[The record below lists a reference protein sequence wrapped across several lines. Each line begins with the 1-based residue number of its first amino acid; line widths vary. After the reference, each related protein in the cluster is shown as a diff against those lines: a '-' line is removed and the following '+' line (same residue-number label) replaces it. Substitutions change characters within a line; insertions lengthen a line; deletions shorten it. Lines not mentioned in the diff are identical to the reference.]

1 MCIDCYFLSQRRA
14 TDDTWI
20 PLYSQT
26 CPVPLCAYRIPI
38 ISRDHRE
45 FLVFRALVL
54 AYAQPPFVQPVYDF
68 FVYGNEFIVI
78 CKKPEMTMIDF
89 EVLESGLYQELLH
102 ICIYSATMGI
112 YALHKLKIMVGYFT
126 MRHLLVMPENNIAIS
141 ALNLFQYHCTTCYKQ
156 DYDFLVLVD
165 MILRYCLPASS
176 YTTYSKRLPPLSKKS
191 SCMLVNERRC
201 KAVQFDYDAY
211 ALGLEGMKNEFTSET
226 LFSFI
231 INILQTRYW
240 PAIINSPYIA
250 MFSIFPGRD
259 TVHKQFRVCECS
271 NTKSLQVYKAIA
283 KLEGYGSSDQLNVY
297 FGNETSSPVAH
308 ASVRDTLPP
317 QSVDDIDSDT
327 DYKESSKT
335 DTTTRSSTVVADDE
349 CKASAK
355 LDDGSLIDIPRAE
368 QQESLTVLQSNNVNT
383 RLDAADL
390 NPLKPASYINE
401 MIQRILNKL
410 ERTQIFDPESLL
422 NALHT
427 ISAQNILKLEKI
439 SSVFKESKENIEQL
453 ATVLPTPAL
462 LSIDRPTT
470 FMSIKINQGP
480 EIELGYG
487 VVTQLIKGKT
497 RQISK
502 STSMSEN
509 EVIRAITFVSD
520 NSLALQSGKE
530 RLVSVPEEML
540 IIHTGF
546 HICIENGHKI
556 RKRDTLR
563 YHIENVAYAAP
574 EAETRLEKIICTKE
588 KHKRHRNDTTRMGT
602 SMTMQSDR
610 SEVIVVESAY
620 DLFYE
625 SFTTK
630 KKIQATYEPTEK
642 LVLALQK
649 NARAMTEE
657 QKIELIMLLRLFGI
671 NLQMHF
677 YLRRGVEF
685 PHNAIPVVIPFNF
698 EDLTVHPAVSNVAYL
713 IGRIGFERWITF
725 LEAFQTCI
733 RDGTLMP
740 AISLYWSF
748 FYFSLFSL
756 TNNVITAM
764 SLLKFRDSILF
775 DGIMDEPPADLLKKK
790 DDLLRKRMEAIPTSS
805 STIYPQGAV
814 LTSQKSHTFSETVT
828 KEIRYNGIDPLLYS
842 ENIFITHFLLPQT
855 EISFDRCVNLLSKIV
870 SIFFMYVHQNPEM
883 VSALSNLNGNLG
895 ESILFRSNDQ
905 DVLKC
910 LRALMRYLG
919 TYAFEVVQPTPASTD
934 SLDVQKPFE
943 MGTLQATLPSSTT
956 MTVHCQTPAMISVL
970 SAFISF
976 VDASICTVYATARI
990 KNLRIP
996 SMKFPHVFN
1005 FRSVLDPTYLNTAE
1019 EAYSQASVY
1028 MVCLSINM
1036 LLLNTASQSSTLE
1049 YGVLLLSFTTVRNI
1063 FSPEAMLFLTTKMA
1077 NPIPFYNYVPLYT
1090 DFVELQTLI
1099 NSYQAAI
1106 FANDENNGEAD
1117 YSQMAYG
1124 GVDIKREYKQRM
1136 ITLFMQFQKPYCNCY
1151 PSIELCSN
1159 CVAENEFLRLECQS
1173 SISFFS
1179 DDFSFTFMVRL
1190 FYEAYLSLY
1199 KRLIPFLIT
1208 TKDRDVLY
1216 VMRTIMV
1223 ESRINPARFIS
1234 LLDSPSELPRT
1245 DDGEVAGKDTGLL
1258 FGLSG
1263 VLGHITSNSVD
1274 TSIEV
1279 EVKKYYQAHTQY
1291 NAASPRKDASVAVH
1305 GRSIIGNKAP
1315 VLPGIGRPAGVGTI
1329 SQIKGPDRADEQIS
1343 VDKVSQ
1349 NDTYLTILIRCLLRY
1364 YTNINLFQPTMVH
1377 ALISLITPET
1387 YDRLQQTKIF
1397 HPEILIYVAFSIML
1411 RASKQAL
1418 AERDSEKI
1426 DKADFG
1432 LLTIKS
1438 KKDAQQVD
1446 GHSDDSVNFVIG
1458 VKDEDEDIENNL
1470 VDTVL
1475 YLDAK
1480 EEANS
1485 LTIVSTCMQ
1494 LLNVLLGIYLALVKN
1509 KISLLID
1516 SQGYKLNQQ
1525 KDLFSTK
1532 PPNEILT
1539 VLFDRVMSPDILCS
1553 TLPGHMLESIEILAG
1568 AHSFSIYNAA
1578 WGTIPMSRN
1587 NVGTIDYLLHFLELL
1602 MKLYQTEYDALS
1614 LINSIQCEHF
1624 NITKFAIDDLERK
1637 KLFQRHQYQTQPTQ
1651 SQILTMSQSL
1661 TTTGESLANSQ
1672 NTAAI
1677 SNIKDKDKK
1686 EPSVKQ
1692 LPSEPHEA
1700 SLLSQISVDKIFT
1713 EPISEGHEH
1722 ITTKSCLVFEE
1733 TEAVSDFIESTS
1745 QTIKESTSQPTS
1757 VTLLNKEFRSVTNL
1771 CGAKLIDSYEYEA
1784 ANTLLH
1790 EGATSGSFFRT
1801 TKSETALQVA
1811 DSAAPHASP
1820 SNARINLQLDKL
1832 GKDNST
1838 PSDALSCQLVPL
1850 ETFLEKGLVIILHAT
1865 STTAHY
1871 AFGVDGILSLVSL
1884 LRHIRIPQF
1893 MKVLYRILDPKYVKF
1908 VWRLRGIDF
1917 ATQMFVWA
1925 LTALRECCRPTMKIT
1940 RGDLNIQT
1948 PRDIPYPSF
1957 LQIKDSVIYGSIE
1970 LKSEA
1975 REVSLMLL
1983 AEMSLCT
1990 DFWKEVVNVNFLQI
2004 VDRICG
2010 NCLYFYDYFNEKLTA
2025 QKEEISVLTDEE
2037 FSRGL
2042 KLSELTDISTL
2053 LWNALQRG
2061 SINPEMVPLLR
2072 VYKQML
2078 AHRDNV
2084 TTEYGDSISRI
2095 LIRSLYPLKPLCK
2108 NYGYKIIT
2116 ELGNLLGE
2124 CLIIDSSELRM
2135 LIIDVLYAGIA
2146 GIYLKVK
2153 DHLHTRLDEEL
2164 GEGAQEMPPPEEGPV
2179 DSTSLY
2185 LSRITGNV
2193 QKDLSRMI
2201 SGDYT
2206 HNLPDIFTSTES
2218 VMFDIGSSVNQSA
2231 SFTTPI
2237 GSSLAASGAM
2247 GMSVSLMGSLNP
2259 ATSSFGRPGMIR
2271 GSQLSAT
2278 MRGSAAAQERPRVLR
2293 GPTIG
2298 SGAPVALAPVPSA
2311 PSIAELIIAPSSDN
2325 LAKSLSSA
2333 ESHEA
2338 TEAMAKQDQLL
2349 PQPPVLNLPPVS
2361 LPKKEKERGRNKG
2374 KKEQKE
2380 TQDQK
2385 TAESIEEEIM
2395 QDAHRGLIM
2404 TEDLSQMIAAIEK
2417 SLNGFLANFTHIMR
2431 LSDTA
2436 ALAATCNTLNF
2447 MYLLH
2452 LDILMF
2458 TKYNLPVLL
2467 IECMRTKPL
2476 EIKKIIIDLLRRLF
2490 LNNEVRK
2497 VFADINSVKYL
2508 RQAINMHSDIEFRN
2522 AVSDVITMIKGKAE
2536 SSKKGD

>member
-68 FVYGNEFIVI
+68 FVYGNEFVII

-112 YALHKLKIMVGYFT
+112 YALHKLKIIVGYFT
-126 MRHLLVMPENNIAIS
+126 LRHLLVMPENNIVIS

-176 YTTYSKRLPPLSKKS
+176 YATYSKKLPPLSKKS
-191 SCMLVNERRC
+191 SCMLINERRC
-201 KAVQFDYDAY
+201 KTVQFDYDAY
-211 ALGLEGMKNEFTSET
+211 ALGLEGMKNEFSSEI
-226 LFSFI
+226 LFLFI
-231 INILQTRYW
+231 INILQTRHW
-240 PAIINSPYIA
+240 PAISTSPYIA
-250 MFSIFPGRD
+250 MFSIFPDRD

-283 KLEGYGSSDQLNVY
+283 KLEGFGSSDQLNVY
-297 FGNETSSPVAH
+297 FGNETSSPAAH
-308 ASVRDTLPP
+308 TSVRDTLPP
-317 QSVDDIDSDT
+317 QSVEDIESDT
-327 DYKESSKT
+327 EYKESSKT
-335 DTTTRSSTVVADDE
+335 DTTTQSNTVVVDDE
-349 CKASAK
+349 GKTFAK
-355 LDDGSLIDIPRAE
+355 LDDASLTDIPRTG
-368 QQESLTVLQSNNVNT
+368 QQEALTTLQSNNVNT
-383 RLDAADL
+383 RLDAAEV
-390 NPLKPASYINE
+390 NPSKPASYINE

-410 ERTQIFDPESLL
+410 ERMQIFDPESLL

-439 SSVFKESKENIEQL
+439 GSVLKESKENIEQM

-487 VVTQLIKGKT
+487 VVTQLIKGKA

-502 STSMSEN
+502 STSLSEN
-509 EVIRAITFVSD
+509 EVIRAITFISD

-540 IIHTGF
+540 VIHTGF
-546 HICIENGHKI
+546 HICIENGHMV
-556 RKRDTLR
+556 RKKDTLR
-563 YHIENVAYAAP
+563 HYIENVAYTIP

-588 KHKRHRNDTTRMGT
+588 KHKRQRNDTTRMGT

-610 SEVIVVESAY
+610 SEVGVAESAY

-630 KKIQATYEPTEK
+630 KKIQAIYEPTEK
-642 LVLALQK
+642 LVLTLQK

-657 QKIELIMLLRLFGI
+657 QKVELIMLLRLFGI

-677 YLRRGVEF
+677 YLRRGVGF

-698 EDLTVHPAVSNVAYL
+698 EDLTVHPAVSNVAYI

-725 LEAFQTCI
+725 LESFQTCI

-756 TNNVITAM
+756 TNNVITAINLM
-764 SLLKFRDSILF
+764 KFRELILF

-790 DDLLRKRMEAIPTSS
+790 EDMFRKRMDAIPASS
-805 STIYPQGAV
+805 SAIYPQSTVAAN
-814 LTSQKSHTFSETVT
+814 QKSHIFNESMT
-828 KEIRYNGIDPLLYS
+828 KEMRYNGIDPLLYS
-842 ENIFITHFLLPQT
+842 ENIFITHFILPQT
-855 EISFDRCVNLLSKIV
+855 EISFDRCVNLLSKTV

-910 LRALMRYLG
+910 LRALMRHLS
-919 TYAFEVVQPTPASTD
+919 TYAFEVVQPSLKSTD
-934 SLDVQKPFE
+934 SFDVEKPFD
-943 MGTLQATLPSSTT
+943 MGVLQTALPSSTT

-976 VDASICTVYATARI
+976 VDASICIVNATARL

-1028 MVCLSINM
+1028 MVCLGINM
-1036 LLLNTASQSSTLE
+1036 LLLNTAPQPNTLE
-1049 YGVLLLSFTTVRNI
+1049 YGILLLSFTAIRNI
-1063 FSPEAMLFLTTKMA
+1063 LSPEAMLFLATKMA
-1077 NPIPFYNYVPLYT
+1077 NPISFYNYVPLYT
-1090 DFVELQTLI
+1090 DFVEHQTLI
-1099 NSYQAAI
+1099 NAYQAAI
-1106 FANDENNGEAD
+1106 FANDEANGETD
-1117 YSQMAYG
+1117 YTQTAYG

-1136 ITLFMQFQKPYCNCY
+1136 ITLFMQLQKPYCNCY

-1159 CVAENEFLRLECQS
+1159 CAAENEFLRLECQN

-1179 DDFSFTFMVRL
+1179 DDFSFTFIVRL

-1216 VMRTIMV
+1216 VMRIIMT
-1223 ESRINPARFIS
+1223 ESRINPTRFIS
-1234 LLDSPSELPRT
+1234 LLDSASELPRT
-1245 DDGEVAGKDTGLL
+1245 DDGEITGKDTGLL

-1263 VLGHITSNSVD
+1263 ILNHITSNSVD
-1274 TSIEV
+1274 TPIEV
-1279 EVKKYYQAHTQY
+1279 EVKKYYHTHTQH
-1291 NAASPRKDASVAVH
+1291 NTASPRKDTSIALH
-1305 GRSIIGNKAP
+1305 GRSIIGNKVP
-1315 VLPGIGRPAGVGTI
+1315 VIPGVRPAGTGAL
-1329 SQIKGPDRADEQIS
+1329 SQAKGADHADEQ
-1343 VDKVSQ
+1343 VNLDTVSQ
-1349 NDTYLTILIRCLLRY
+1349 NDTYLTILVRCLLRY
-1364 YTNINLFQPTMVH
+1364 YTNINLFQPTVVN

-1397 HPEILIYVAFSIML
+1397 HPEILIYVTFSIML
-1411 RASKQAL
+1411 RASKQSL
-1418 AERDSEKI
+1418 AEKENNEI
-1426 DKADFG
+1426 DKGDFG

-1438 KKDAQQVD
+1438 KKDANRGND
-1446 GHSDDSVNFVIG
+1446 HSDDSVNFVVG
-1458 VKDEDEDIENNL
+1458 VKDEDEDVESDL
-1470 VDTVL
+1470 VDTIL
-1475 YLDAK
+1475 CLDIK

-1485 LTIVSTCMQ
+1485 LTIVSTCIQ
-1494 LLNVLLGIYLALVKN
+1494 LLNALLGIYLVLLKN
-1509 KISLLID
+1509 KVSLLAD

-1532 PPNEILT
+1532 PPSEILDT
-1539 VLFDRVMSPDILCS
+1539 LFDRVLSPNALCS
-1553 TLPGHMLESIEILAG
+1553 TFPGHMLESIEILAG
-1568 AHSFSIYNAA
+1568 VRPFSIYNAA
-1578 WGTIPMSRN
+1578 WGTIPLSRN
-1587 NVGTIDYLLHFLELL
+1587 NTGTIDYLLRFLELL
-1602 MKLYQTEYDALS
+1602 MGLYQTEYDALS
-1614 LINSIQCEHF
+1614 LVNTIQCEHF
-1624 NITKFAIDDLERK
+1624 NITKFAIDDLESR
-1637 KLFQRHQYQTQPTQ
+1637 KLFRRHQYQTQSNQ
-1651 SQILTMSQSL
+1651 SQLMTASQSL
-1661 TTTGESLANSQ
+1661 TATEDFLANSQ
-1672 NTAAI
+1672 NITTINKAKI
-1677 SNIKDKDKK
+1677 RDQDKRDSSSTRSFSKPL
-1686 EPSVKQ
+1686 ES
-1692 LPSEPHEA
+1692 SMT
-1700 SLLSQISVDKIFT
+1700 SQMSVDKIFT
-1713 EPISEGHEH
+1713 EIASDTNANN
-1722 ITTKSCLVFEE
+1722 ITKNCLTFGE
-1733 TEAVSDFIESTS
+1733 TETVSDSIESLS
-1745 QTIKESTSQPTS
+1745 QTTKESTSQLAS
-1757 VTLLNKEFRSVTNL
+1757 VTLLNKEFHSLANL
-1771 CGAKLIDSYEYEA
+1771 RGDRMIDAYEPEA
-1784 ANTLLH
+1784 ANVLIHEDVTPATLP
-1790 EGATSGSFFRT
+1790 RT
-1801 TKSETALQVA
+1801 FKSDTALQLV
-1811 DSAAPHASP
+1811 DSTAPPLSL
-1820 SNARINLQLDKL
+1820 SNAQLNLRLDQL
-1832 GKDNST
+1832 GKDINMSK
-1838 PSDALSCQLVPL
+1838 DVLLSQVMPL
-1850 ETFLEKGLVIILHAT
+1850 AVFLERGLIIILHAT

-1871 AFGVDGILSLVSL
+1871 AFGVDGILSLVAL

-1893 MKVLYRILDPKYVKF
+1893 MKLLYRILDSKYVKF

-1917 ATQMFVWA
+1917 ATQMFVWT

-1940 RGDLNIQT
+1940 RGDLIIQT

-1975 REVSLMLL
+1975 REISLMML
-1983 AEMSLCT
+1983 AEMSLCK
-1990 DFWKEVVNVNFLQI
+1990 DFWKEVNNVNFLQI

-2025 QKEEISVLTDEE
+2025 QKEEISVLSDEE

-2053 LWNALQRG
+2053 LWNSLQRG

-2084 TTEYGDSISRI
+2084 NTDYGDNISRI
-2095 LIRSLYPLKPLCK
+2095 IIRSLYPLKLLCK

-2124 CLIIDSSELRM
+2124 CLIIDSSELRI
-2135 LIIDVLYAGIA
+2135 LIIEVLYAGIA
-2146 GIYLKVK
+2146 GIYLKTK
-2153 DHLHTRLDEEL
+2153 GHLRTRLDLELEED
-2164 GEGAQEMPPPEEGPV
+2164 AQEMSLPEETPT
-2179 DSTSLY
+2179 DSMSLY
-2185 LSRITGNV
+2185 LSKITSTA

-2206 HNLPDIFTSTES
+2206 HNLPDIFTGTES
-2218 VMFDIGSSVNQSA
+2218 MMFDMGANNQSA
-2231 SFTTPI
+2231 PSATPI
-2237 GSSLAASGAM
+2237 GSSLAMSGTV
-2247 GMSVSLMGSLNP
+2247 GMSISLMGSINP
-2259 ATSSFGRPGMIR
+2259 AASSFGRPGMIR
-2271 GSQLSAT
+2271 GPQLNAT
-2278 MRGSAAAQERPRVLR
+2278 MRSTATVQDRPRMSR
-2293 GPTIG
+2293 GPG
-2298 SGAPVALAPVPSA
+2298 MGGGVPLAPTPSA
-2311 PSIAELIIAPSSDN
+2311 PSIAELAMASPSDS
-2325 LAKSLSSA
+2325 LTKSLPLA
-2333 ESHEA
+2333 GSHEA
-2338 TEAMAKQDQLL
+2338 IEGTPKQDQLL
-2349 PQPPVLNLPPVS
+2349 PQPPVPSLPPVIP
-2361 LPKKEKERGRNKG
+2361 PKKEKDRGRSKG
-2374 KKEQKE
+2374 KKDQKANHEQK
-2380 TQDQK
+2380 TV
-2385 TAESIEEEIM
+2385 ESIEEDVM

-2404 TEDLSQMIAAIEK
+2404 TEDLSQMITAIEQ
-2417 SLNGFLANFTHIMR
+2417 SFNGFLANFAHIMR

-2436 ALAATCNTLNF
+2436 AIATTCNILNF
-2447 MYLLH
+2447 MYMLH
-2452 LDILMF
+2452 LDIMMF

-2508 RQAINMHSDIEFRN
+2508 RQAINMHSDVEFRN
-2522 AVSDVITMIKGKAE
+2522 SVTDVITMIKGKTE
-2536 SSKKGD
+2536 SNKKDD

>member
-68 FVYGNEFIVI
+68 FVYGNEFVVI

-102 ICIYSATMGI
+102 TCIYSTTMGI
-112 YALHKLKIMVGYFT
+112 YALHKLKIVVGYFT

-156 DYDFLVLVD
+156 DYDFLVLVN

-176 YTTYSKRLPPLSKKS
+176 YTIYSKKLPPLSKKS
-191 SCMLVNERRC
+191 SCILINEKRC
-201 KAVQFDYDAY
+201 KALQFDYDAY
-211 ALGLEGMKNEFTSET
+211 ALGLEGMKNEFTSES
-226 LFSFI
+226 LFFFI

-250 MFSIFPGRD
+250 MFSIFPDRD
-259 TVHKQFRVCECS
+259 TVHKQFRICECS

-283 KLEGYGSSDQLNVY
+283 ELEGCGSNDQLNVY
-297 FGNETSSPVAH
+297 FGNETSSPAAH
-308 ASVRDTLPP
+308 TSVRDTLPP
-317 QSVDDIDSDT
+317 QSVEDIDSDT
-327 DYKESSKT
+327 ECKESSKT
-335 DTTTRSSTVVADDE
+335 DTTTRSSTVVTDDE
-349 CKASAK
+349 CKAPAK
-355 LDDGSLIDIPRAE
+355 LDDGSLIDIPQAE
-368 QQESLTVLQSNNVNT
+368 QQDALTALQSNNVNT
-383 RLDAADL
+383 KLDAADVS
-390 NPLKPASYINE
+390 PLKPASYINE

-410 ERTQIFDPESLL
+410 ERTQIFDPESLM

-427 ISAQNILKLEKI
+427 ISAENALKLEKI
-439 SSVFKESKENIEQL
+439 NSALKENKENIEQM

-487 VVTQLIKGKT
+487 VVTQLIKGKA

-502 STSMSEN
+502 STSLSEN
-509 EVIRAITFVSD
+509 EVIRAITFISD

-540 IIHTGF
+540 VIHTGF
-546 HICIENGHKI
+546 HVCIENGNKV

-563 YHIENVAYAAP
+563 HHIENVAYAVP

-588 KHKRHRNDTTRMGT
+588 KHKRQRNDTTRMGT

-610 SEVIVVESAY
+610 SEAMVAESAY

-630 KKIQATYEPTEK
+630 KKMQATYEPTEK
-642 LVLALQK
+642 LILTLQK

-685 PHNAIPVVIPFNF
+685 PHNAIPAVIPFNF
-698 EDLTVHPAVSNVAYL
+698 EDLTVHPAVANVAYI

-725 LEAFQTCI
+725 LEGFQTCI

-756 TNNVITAM
+756 TNNVITSM
-764 SLLKFRDSILF
+764 NLLKFRELILF
-775 DGIMDEPPADLLKKK
+775 DGIMDDPPADLLKKK
-790 DDLLRKRMEAIPTSS
+790 DELLRKRLDAIPASS
-805 STIYPQGAV
+805 STIYPQGTVAA
-814 LTSQKSHTFSETVT
+814 SQKSRTFNEITT
-828 KEIRYNGIDPLLYS
+828 KEMRYNGIDPLLYS
-842 ENIFITHFLLPQT
+842 ENVFITHFILPQT
-855 EISFDRCVNLLSKIV
+855 EISFDRCVNLLSKVV
-870 SIFFMYVHQNPEM
+870 SIFFMYVHQSPEI
-883 VSALSNLNGNLG
+883 VSALSNLSGNLG
-895 ESILFRSNDQ
+895 ESILFRSSDQ
-905 DVLKC
+905 DILKY
-910 LRALMRYLG
+910 LRALTRHLG
-919 TYAFEVVQPTPASTD
+919 TCVFEIVQPTLKSTD
-934 SLDVQKPFE
+934 SFDVEKPFDI
-943 MGTLQATLPSSTT
+943 GNLQTALPSSTMT
-956 MTVHCQTPAMISVL
+956 TVHCQTPAMISVL
-970 SAFISF
+970 SAIISF
-976 VDASICTVYATARI
+976 VDASICTVNATARL

-996 SMKFPHVFN
+996 SIKFPYVFN
-1005 FRSVLDPTYLNTAE
+1005 FRSVLDPTYLNTPE

-1028 MVCLSINM
+1028 MVCLGINI
-1036 LLLNTASQSSTLE
+1036 LLLNTAPQPGTLE
-1049 YGVLLLSFTTVRNI
+1049 YGILLLSFTTIRNI
-1063 FSPEAMLFLTTKMA
+1063 FSPEAMLFLMTKMA
-1077 NPIPFYNYVPLYT
+1077 NPVSFYNHVPLYT
-1090 DFVELQTLI
+1090 DLVELQSLI
-1099 NSYQAAI
+1099 NTYQASI
-1106 FANDENNGEAD
+1106 FASDDNSGEAD
-1117 YSQMAYG
+1117 YSQVYG

-1136 ITLFMQFQKPYCNCY
+1136 ITLFMQLQKPYCNCY

-1159 CVAENEFLRLECQS
+1159 CVAENEFLRLECQN

-1179 DDFSFTFMVRL
+1179 DDFSFAFIVRL

-1199 KRLIPFLIT
+1199 KRLVPFLIT

-1216 VMRTIMV
+1216 VMRTILT
-1223 ESRINPARFIS
+1223 ESRINPMRFIS
-1234 LLDSPSELPRT
+1234 LLDSAAELPRT
-1245 DDGEVAGKDTGLL
+1245 DDGEIIGKDAGIL
-1258 FGLSG
+1258 FGISG
-1263 VLGHITSNSVD
+1263 VISHIVSNSVD
-1274 TSIEV
+1274 TPIEA
-1279 EVKKYYQAHTQY
+1279 EVKKYYQTHMQHSS
-1291 NAASPRKDASVAVH
+1291 SPRKDGSVALH
-1305 GRSIIGNKAP
+1305 GRSIIGNKVPA
-1315 VLPGIGRPAGVGTI
+1315 LPGVGRPGGTTTLA
-1329 SQIKGPDRADEQIS
+1329 QPKAPDRADEQIN

-1349 NDTYLTILIRCLLRY
+1349 SDTYLTILVRCLLRY
-1364 YTNINLFQPTMVH
+1364 YTNINLFQPTVIH

-1397 HPEILIYVAFSIML
+1397 HPEILICVTFSIMI
-1411 RASKQAL
+1411 RASKQAF
-1418 AERDSEKI
+1418 AERENDKI

-1438 KKDAQQVD
+1438 KRDARQ
-1446 GHSDDSVNFVIG
+1446 GDDNSEDSINFVVG
-1458 VKDEDEDIENNL
+1458 VKGDDEDMESDL
-1470 VDTVL
+1470 VDTML
-1475 YLDAK
+1475 CLDIK

-1485 LTIVSTCMQ
+1485 LTIVSTCIQ
-1494 LLNVLLGIYLALVKN
+1494 LLNALLGIYLVLLRN
-1509 KISLLID
+1509 KVSLLVD

-1532 PPNEILT
+1532 PPNEILDS
-1539 VLFDRVMSPDILCS
+1539 LFDRILFPEVLCS
-1553 TLPGHMLESIEILAG
+1553 TFPGHMLESVEILAG
-1568 AHSFSIYNAA
+1568 ARSFSIYSAS
-1578 WGTIPMSRN
+1578 WGTLPMSRN
-1587 NVGTIDYLLHFLELL
+1587 NVGTLDYLLRFLELL
-1602 MKLYQTEYDALS
+1602 MGIYQTEYEALS
-1614 LINSIQCEHF
+1614 LVNTIQCEHF
-1624 NITKFAIDDLERK
+1624 NITRFAIDNLEQR
-1637 KLFQRHQYQTQPTQ
+1637 KLFQRHQYQTQTTE
-1651 SQILTMSQSL
+1651 SHAITTSQSL
-1661 TTTGESLANSQ
+1661 TVSQSAIPLAKAKSQGNNIEKTESPSRHQQSEIAESSLTSQ
-1672 NTAAI
+1672 A
-1677 SNIKDKDKK
+1677 
-1686 EPSVKQ
+1686 
-1692 LPSEPHEA
+1692 
-1700 SLLSQISVDKIFT
+1700 SVDRIFT
-1713 EPISEGHEH
+1713 DPASEAPA
-1722 ITTKSCLVFEE
+1722 INAVKSCIAFGE
-1733 TEAVSDFIESTS
+1733 TEAVSDSFESTS
-1745 QTIKESTSQPTS
+1745 QTVAGSISQPANAN
-1757 VTLLNKEFRSVTNL
+1757 LLNKEFRSVANL
-1771 CGAKLIDSYEYEA
+1771 RGNKIIDSYEYEA
-1784 ANTLLH
+1784 ANVVAH
-1790 EGATSGSFFRT
+1790 ESEIPASLSRT
-1801 TKSETALQVA
+1801 FKSDTALKLA
-1811 DSAAPHASP
+1811 DSAVPH
-1820 SNARINLQLDKL
+1820 L
-1832 GKDNST
+1832 
-1838 PSDALSCQLVPL
+1838 ALSNQQFDLRLDQFGSHAGESKSALPCQLIPL
-1850 ETFLEKGLVIILHAT
+1850 GAFLEQGLIIILHAT

-1871 AFGVDGILSLVSL
+1871 AFGIDGILSLVTL

-1893 MKVLYRILDPKYVKF
+1893 MKVLYRILDSKYVKF

-1917 ATQMFVWA
+1917 ATQMFVSA
-1925 LTALRECCRPTMKIT
+1925 ITALRECCRPTMKIT

-1948 PRDIPYPSF
+1948 PRDILYPSF
-1957 LQIKDSVIYGSIE
+1957 MQIKDSVIYGSIE

-1983 AEMSLCT
+1983 AEMSLCK
-1990 DFWKEVVNVNFLQI
+1990 DFWKEVNNINFLQI

-2010 NCLYFYDYFNEKLTA
+2010 NCLYFYDYFNEKLTT
-2025 QKEEISVLTDEE
+2025 QKEEISVLSDEE

-2053 LWNALQRG
+2053 LWNSLQRG

-2084 TTEYGDSISRI
+2084 NTDYGDSISRI
-2095 LIRSLYPLKPLCK
+2095 IIRSLYPLKLLCK

-2124 CLIIDSSELRM
+2124 CLIIDSSELRT
-2135 LIIDVLYAGIA
+2135 LIIEVLHAGIA

-2153 DHLHTRLDEEL
+2153 DHLHTKLDLVYEESI
-2164 GEGAQEMPPPEEGPV
+2164 QEMPRPEEAPT
-2179 DSTSLY
+2179 DSMSLY
-2185 LSRITGNV
+2185 LSKIASTA

-2201 SGDYT
+2201 NGDYT
-2206 HNLPDIFTSTES
+2206 HNLPDIFTGTES
-2218 VMFDIGSSVNQSA
+2218 VMFDIGNAPNQSTQFA
-2231 SFTTPI
+2231 TPI
-2237 GSSLAASGAM
+2237 GSSLAASGAT
-2247 GMSVSLMGSLNP
+2247 GASISLAGSINP
-2259 ATSSFGRPGMIR
+2259 AASGFGRLSMIR
-2271 GSQLSAT
+2271 GLQFSTAVRSSSVT
-2278 MRGSAAAQERPRVLR
+2278 QERPRAPR
-2293 GPTIG
+2293 ASSMG
-2298 SGAPVALAPVPSA
+2298 SGVPLAPSTPIL
-2311 PSIAELIIAPSSDN
+2311 PELSLVSPMDS
-2325 LAKSLSSA
+2325 LAKSLPTA
-2333 ESHEA
+2333 EFLEA
-2338 TEAMAKQDQLL
+2338 TESISKQDQVL
-2349 PQPPVLNLPPVS
+2349 PQPPVPNLPPAAPS
-2361 LPKKEKERGRNKG
+2361 KKERGKSKG

-2380 TQDQK
+2380 SQEQK
-2385 TAESIEEEIM
+2385 PVENLEEEIM

-2417 SLNGFLANFTHIMR
+2417 SFNGFLANFTHIMR
-2431 LSDTA
+2431 LSDTT
-2436 ALAATCNTLNF
+2436 ALAATCNILNF
-2447 MYLLH
+2447 MYMLH

-2476 EIKKIIIDLLRRLF
+2476 EIKKIITDLLRRLL
-2490 LNNEVRK
+2490 LNHEVRR
-2497 VFADINSVKYL
+2497 VFADINSIKYL
-2508 RQAINMHSDIEFRN
+2508 RQAINMHSDVEFKN